1 MILRA
6 DAIGSPLH
14 ERRPPTMTRP
24 GYQMIS
30 HITSGD
36 CCIAPVST
44 ELGSTSAGL
53 RGRLS
58 LPHTYTK
65 QTTSRGRLQRERV
78 PFTGVSMCSRRVH
91 RLLLLDQLVGPSK
104 NRRWYREP

>member
-14 ERRPPTMTRP
+14 ERRPPSMTRP

-53 RGRLS
+53 RGRLP

-78 PFTGVSMCSRRVH
+78 PFTGVACAAGASIDCSYSINSSARARI
-91 RLLLLDQLVGPSK
+91 DGGI
-104 NRRWYREP
+104 